1 MLGFYDVVLGFYD
14 VVLGF
19 DDVVLGFYDV
29 VLGFD
34 DVVLCFDDVMRSRHD
49 VMFRFADVV
58 LCFDVVRPEMDV
70 TQETQRGIFRG
81 ASRCCCSF
89 ASLSF
94 LSCKNQPARTQSK
107 RSDFKRRSSSSCV
120 HLAFEWLLFT
130 RNWCW
135 QAQQSNFSRRFA
147 LHFPLPLAALRAAR
161 PSVPLYRG
169 GFFKKSLLS
178 GLALV

>member
-1 MLGFYDVVLGFYD
+1 MLGFYD

-19 DDVVLGFYDV
+19 DDI
-29 VLGFD
+29 
-34 DVVLCFDDVMRSRHD
+34 VLCFDDVMRSRHD

-120 HLAFEWLLFT
+120 HLASGLQMVVVHQKLVLASPAIQIF
-130 RNWCW
+130 
-135 QAQQSNFSRRFA
+135 RFA
-147 LHFPLPLAALRAAR
+147 PLFASRAINST
-161 PSVPLYRG
+161 PN
-169 GFFKKSLLS
+169 
-178 GLALV
+178 

>member
-1 MLGFYDVVLGFYD
+1 MSMRDVVLC
-14 VVLGF
+14 LASCF
-19 DDVVLGFYDV
+19 DDVVLCFAV
-29 VLGFD
+29 VLCFD
-34 DVVLCFDDVMRSRHD
+34 DVVLCFADVVRCFDDVMRSRHD

-107 RSDFKRRSSSSCV
+107 RSDFKRRSGWEARKQKSDLEWEIAESKAMAV
-120 HLAFEWLLFT
+120 LARRQGLP
-130 RNWCW
+130 CW
-135 QAQQSNFSRRFA
+135 EAVQM
-147 LHFPLPLAALRAAR
+147 L
-161 PSVPLYRG
+161 
-169 GFFKKSLLS
+169 SLIHI
-178 GLALV
+178 

>member
-1 MLGFYDVVLGFYD
+1 MLGFDD

-19 DDVVLGFYDV
+19 DDVVLGFDDV
-29 VLGFD
+29 VLCFD

-107 RSDFKRRSSSSCV
+107 RSDFKRRSSSSSV
-120 HLAFEWLLFT
+120 HLAF
-130 RNWCW
+130 
-135 QAQQSNFSRRFA
+135 
-147 LHFPLPLAALRAAR
+147 
-161 PSVPLYRG
+161 
-169 GFFKKSLLS
+169 K
-178 GLALV
+178 

>member
-1 MLGFYDVVLGFYD
+1 M
-14 VVLGF
+14 LGF

-94 LSCKNQPARTQSK
+94 LQKPTSKDTKQKKRLQTKKQQLLRASGLRMVVVHQKLVLASPAIE
-107 RSDFKRRSSSSCV
+107 F
-120 HLAFEWLLFT
+120 F
-130 RNWCW
+130 
-135 QAQQSNFSRRFA
+135 
-147 LHFPLPLAALRAAR
+147 AALRAAF
-161 PSVPLYRG
+161 PFPCY
-169 GFFKKSLLS
+169 K
-178 GLALV
+178 

>member
-1 MLGFYDVVLGFYD
+1 MLGFYD

-94 LSCKNQPARTQSK
+94 LSCKNQPARTS
-107 RSDFKRRSSSSCV
+107 
-120 HLAFEWLLFT
+120 AP
-130 RNWCW
+130 
-135 QAQQSNFSRRFA
+135 
-147 LHFPLPLAALRAAR
+147 PLPRFDGLDARADR
-161 PSVPLYRG
+161 PQTQL
-169 GFFKKSLLS
+169 
-178 GLALV
+178 